1 MAEDKNVDTEEM
13 TIDVVT
19 FVDDDGNEIEMEIV
33 EEFEHKGEKYAV
45 LAEISDEED
54 PDAESKCEGG
64 CACTSD
70 TCECADED
78 SLYIFH
84 VVQGEDGEE
93 FLAIDDDDLLDELT
107 VIVEEMFA
115 QDEE

>member
-1 MAEDKNVDTEEM
+1 MTEET

-45 LAEISDEED
+45 LAEISDDEE
-54 PDAESKCEGG
+54 ESEDKCEGG

-70 TCECADED
+70 ETCDCGDED

-115 QDEE
+115 EDEE